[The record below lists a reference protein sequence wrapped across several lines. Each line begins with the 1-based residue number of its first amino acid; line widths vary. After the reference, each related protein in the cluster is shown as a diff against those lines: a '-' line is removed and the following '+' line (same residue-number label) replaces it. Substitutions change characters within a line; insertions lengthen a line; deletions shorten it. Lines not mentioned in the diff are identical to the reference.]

1 MEYALV
7 TKSWHKLTL
16 KLLVSLDLKM
26 ACYKYVVYNNLPGHP
41 TYLYD
46 NKQFNF
52 TVYTVAWE

>member
-16 KLLVSLDLKM
+16 NWLVSLDLKM
-26 ACYKYVVYNNLPGHP
+26 ACYKYVVYNNLPRHP
-41 TYLYD
+41 TYLYCT
-46 NKQFNF
+46 KQLNC